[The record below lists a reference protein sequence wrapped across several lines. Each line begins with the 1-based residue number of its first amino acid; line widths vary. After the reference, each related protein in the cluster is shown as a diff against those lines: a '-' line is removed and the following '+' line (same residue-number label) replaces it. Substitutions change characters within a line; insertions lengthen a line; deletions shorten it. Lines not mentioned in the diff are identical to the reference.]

1 MSGNGNNNNE
11 YDLIVIGSGPAGQKG
26 AIAAAKMGK
35 RVAVIDRKTMV
46 GGVCVHTGTIPS
58 KTFREA
64 VLYLT
69 GFFQRS
75 FYGRDYQLKDNISMQ
90 DLMFRVRNVVQR
102 EHEIISSQL
111 RRNQISVLDGT
122 AEFLDPHTIEVSGGS
137 VVMAATQQL
146 TSKYFLIAC
155 GTRPAH
161 NEAIPLDGKRIF
173 DSDQLPSLENL
184 PRELI
189 VVGAGVIGLEFAS
202 MFAAMNVEVTI
213 VDQRPSLLEFADREI
228 IESLSY
234 QLRRRGVIFRM
245 AEKVLS
251 VAQDET
257 RNRVTAKTESGK
269 AIHANALLYTV
280 GRQANTDTLNLAKA
294 GIEAGSRGQLSVNEH
309 FQTSVPHIYA
319 AGDVIGFPALASTS
333 MEQGRLAANHMFA
346 TAGTLDP
353 RLLPYGIYT
362 IPEISMVGDTEET
375 LTKQKIGYEVG
386 IAKYEELAK
395 GQMLGDDQGMLKILF
410 SPKDAKILGVHIIGD
425 RAAEIIHIGQA
436 AMALNAPLQY
446 FRDTVF
452 NYPTLAEAYKVA
464 ALDGL
469 NKI

>member
-1 MSGNGNNNNE
+1 
-11 YDLIVIGSGPAGQKG
+11 
-26 AIAAAKMGK
+26 
-35 RVAVIDRKTMV
+35 
-46 GGVCVHTGTIPS
+46 
-58 KTFREA
+58 
-64 VLYLT
+64 
-69 GFFQRS
+69 
-75 FYGRDYQLKDNISMQ
+75 
-90 DLMFRVRNVVQR
+90 
-102 EHEIISSQL
+102 
-111 RRNQISVLDGT
+111 
-122 AEFLDPHTIEVSGGS
+122 
-137 VVMAATQQL
+137 
-146 TSKYFLIAC
+146 
-155 GTRPAH
+155 
-161 NEAIPLDGKRIF
+161 
-173 DSDQLPSLENL
+173 
-184 PRELI
+184 
-189 VVGAGVIGLEFAS
+189 
-202 MFAAMNVEVTI
+202 
-213 VDQRPSLLEFADREI
+213 
-228 IESLSY
+228 
-234 QLRRRGVIFRM
+234 
-245 AEKVLS
+245 
-251 VAQDET
+251 
-257 RNRVTAKTESGK
+257 
-269 AIHANALLYTV
+269 
-280 GRQANTDTLNLAKA
+280 
-294 GIEAGSRGQLSVNEH
+294 
-309 FQTSVPHIYA
+309 
-319 AGDVIGFPALASTS
+319 